1 MKFHFDNRPRRPSDP
16 RMVIVYLLI
25 AVLVA
30 GVACF
35 SLVMS
40 VCCR

>member
-16 RMVIVYLLI
+16 RMVIVYLLF
-25 AVLVA
+25 AVLVFV
-30 GVACF
+30 VACF